1 MTVRDRIVEHLK
13 AHAEGVD
20 DDMLTEALGLSRR
33 QHANQECRKLESAG
47 LVERRL
53 VNGKTRNF
61 LQDGRRNSEA
71 VAQPVLS
78 VQPVIVSESIRKHDK
93 PWYWEGN
100 VQSAV
105 VTFLVSQGFMI
116 RRVADTLSREQ
127 GKDVV
132 AVSSSGLELW
142 VSIKGRPEGTPR
154 TSPNLMARHYFADA
168 LHDLLCW
175 REEDE
180 SVALALA
187 LPDFVTYR
195 NRADK
200 LARRMIELKA
210 SILWVFENGKVEASP
225 NFL

>member
-1 MTVRDRIVEHLK
+1 MV
-13 AHAEGVD
+13 
-20 DDMLTEALGLSRR
+20 AL
-33 QHANQECRKLESAG
+33 
-47 LVERRL
+47 
-53 VNGKTRNF
+53 
-61 LQDGRRNSEA
+61 
-71 VAQPVLS
+71 PVLT
-78 VQPVIVSESIRKHDK
+78 VPTVTLKESSRKPDK

-105 VTFLVSQGFMI
+105 VRFLVSNGFMI

-132 AVSSSGLELW
+132 AVSSLGLELW
-142 VSIKGRPEGTPR
+142 VSIKGRPAGTPR
-154 TSPNLMARHYFADA
+154 TSPHLMARHYFADA
-168 LHDLLCW
+168 LHDILCW

-200 LARRMIELKA
+200 LARRFIELKA

>member
-13 AHAEGVD
+13 SHAEGVD
-20 DDMLTEALGLSRR
+20 DDMLTEALGLTRR
-33 QHANQECRKLESAG
+33 QHTNQECRKLESVG

-61 LQDGRRNSEA
+61 LRDGTRNSGA
-71 VAQPVLS
+71 VAQPMRTVS
-78 VQPVIVSESIRKHDK
+78 PVILKESIGKPDK

-105 VTFLVSQGFMI
+105 VTFLVSNGFMI
-116 RRVADTLSREQ
+116 RRVADTLTREQ

-132 AVSSSGLELW
+132 AVLSSGLELW
-142 VSIKGRPEGTPR
+142 VSIKGRPEGTPK
-154 TSPNLMARHYFADA
+154 TSPHLMARHYFADA
-168 LHDLLCW
+168 LHDILCW

-187 LPDFVTYR
+187 LPEFVTYR

-200 LARRMIELKA
+200 LARRLIELKA
-210 SILWVFENGKVEASP
+210 SIFWVFENGKVEASP